1 MMQQALTLFFSVLL
15 IIFLFMFTLNSML
28 DYLVTGVIGKGHEGF
43 TSEIT
48 GTKTEDEM
56 PRGVEEDEDQLCGV
70 NKKTKLILH
79 DEKGYDQLNFQ
90 VANNMPLSQATYA
103 NYINKYYINQKI
115 NTSVDSDMEIHG
127 KINLQKPDFYYDGV
141 WKPDYKNQGDY
152 QKVTWSLSKK
162 DVSSSRG
169 KLGVD
174 KLLEQ
179 VSLKPMP
186 EEMKYKMCD
195 TNTMPFNDF
204 DRICHKESMDECS
217 TEYKTDD
224 MVCFQPILDPMI
236 R

>member
-1 MMQQALTLFFSVLL
+1 MQQALTLFFSVLL
-15 IIFLFMFTLNSML
+15 IIFLFMFTMNSML
-28 DYLVTGVIGKGHEGF
+28 DYLVSGVIGTGKEGF

-48 GTKTEDEM
+48 GSNTEDEK
-56 PRGVEEDEDQLCGV
+56 PRGAEEDEDNVCGV
-70 NKKTKLILH
+70 NKKTKLVLH

-90 VANNMPLSQATYA
+90 VATGAPLTQATYA
-103 NYINKYYINQKI
+103 DYINKYYINQKI
-115 NTSVDSDMEIHG
+115 NRAVDSDMEIHG
-127 KINLQKPDFYYDGV
+127 NVNLQKPDFYYDGV

-152 QKVTWSLSKK
+152 QKVTWSLTSGPK
-162 DVSSSRG
+162 SEPGRG

-174 KLLEQ
+174 RLLEQ
-179 VSLKPMP
+179 ATLKPMP

-224 MVCFQPILDPMI
+224 MVCFQPILDPMV